1 MIGSEILMN
10 EQRIHEILDSHG
22 VIDVRYQNLPV
33 WIEQVNQD
41 RAEVILLD
49 TDQRLEVPLADLYE
63 EGSLETI

>member
-1 MIGSEILMN
+1 MN

-63 EGSLETI
+63 ESSLETI